1 MDKKNAGVTTIVVV
15 CVMAIIMVL
24 SLGLFL
30 TASVLMKTAGKTAA
44 AEQSRILAVSLSEE
58 IEKQM
63 TGSGSVYESRLE
75 EDSARAENF
84 YSISLWHYIK
94 QNISDGSW
102 PYYEEPG
109 EPVHSRK
116 NAVRTFQ
123 MDSSGIAGEIAAT
136 VISLYWTPDE
146 TGRKPG
152 QLIIKTTVTV
162 KEQTCTITDV
172 YSLKTLGENGYE
184 SWKWEHVD
192 KR

>member
-58 IEKQM
+58 LENQL
-63 TGSGSVYESRLE
+63 SGSAYMYESRLE
-75 EDSARAENF
+75 EDTARAENF
-84 YSISLWHYIK
+84 YSVSLWHYVK
-94 QNISDGSW
+94 QNITDGSW

-109 EPVHSRK
+109 ETIHNK
-116 NAVRTFQ
+116 DNAVRTFQ
-123 MDSSGIAGEIAAT
+123 MDSAGIAGEIALT
-136 VISLYWTPDE
+136 GISLYWTPDE
-146 TGRKPG
+146 TGTRPK
-152 QLIIKTTVTV
+152 QLVIKTTVTV
-162 KEQTCTITDV
+162 KEQSCTITDV
-172 YSLKTLGENGYE
+172 YSLQTAGDNGYE

>member
-58 IEKQM
+58 LESQL
-63 TGSGSVYESRLE
+63 SGSAYRYESRLE
-75 EDSARAENF
+75 EDTARAENF
-84 YSISLWHYIK
+84 YSVSLWHYVK
-94 QNISDGSW
+94 QNITDGSW

-109 EPVHSRK
+109 ETIHNK
-116 NAVRTFQ
+116 DNAVRTFQ
-123 MDSSGIAGEIAAT
+123 MDSAGIAGEIALT
-136 VISLYWTPDE
+136 GISLYWTPDE
-146 TGRKPG
+146 TGTRPK
-152 QLIIKTTVTV
+152 QLVIKTTVTV
-162 KEQTCTITDV
+162 KEQSCTITDV
-172 YSLKTLGENGYE
+172 YSLQTAEDNGYE